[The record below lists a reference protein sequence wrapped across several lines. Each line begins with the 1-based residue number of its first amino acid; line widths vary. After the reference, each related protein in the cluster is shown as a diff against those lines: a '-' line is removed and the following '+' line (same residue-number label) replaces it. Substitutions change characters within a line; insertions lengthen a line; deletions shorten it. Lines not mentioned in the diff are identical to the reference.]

1 MVRLLSGIHFNTRNI
16 SGYVAT
22 EFIKHYNKYSAL
34 IQKENVDY
42 ANQLKQLSILANEYK
57 VQAQKA
63 VDIEKERVR
72 IQSILEKIKDTYT
85 LSVSQREEFDLL
97 VKQVMKIF
105 DNKKC

>member
-22 EFIKHYNKYSAL
+22 EFIKHYNKYNAL
-34 IQKENVDY
+34 IQKENSEYSAEV
-42 ANQLKQLSILANEYK
+42 KQLTILANEYK

-97 VKQVMKIF
+97 VKQVMTIF